1 MKCIKCATDNKLKER
16 TNNKGCCKQCKHPF
30 VFDPKGTGDA
40 TFTDPFFANA
50 ISTLS
55 AQDSLFFT
63 PKQFYYFLNA
73 RLEAKKNPLIVP
85 AVFLFFLAL
94 VTLILTFNISLFFGL
109 LTLGCLAGGVI
120 LLLPATRRR
129 MQAGKP
135 KNESVPPAQ
144 VETYLHRW
152 QKANG
157 AMAKLLP
164 PPATGK
170 KAAPLSSEVT
180 AYSFDRVVVCQHAS
194 VAQFLIANN
203 FHFEHNCAVL
213 SLDKYPH
220 NLFDTVMEMLRRNPE
235 LKVYALHDASPD
247 GIQMTHH
254 LLNDPHWFAGQS
266 GVTMYDLGLLPRQLL
281 KRSVFVREDWG
292 RPQPNVSLLPA
303 PVRSALQPE
312 EVKWLEE
319 RKYVE
324 LESIAPQRLLKIV
337 TLGIAQSRNP
347 NAVDT
352 LVPVD
357 VGDSYGGGIYVYS
370 SDSFG

>member
-1 MKCIKCATDNKLKER
+1 MKCIKCGTDNKLKER
-16 TNNKGCCKQCKHPF
+16 TENRGCCKQCKHPF
-30 VFDPKGTGDA
+30 VFDPKSGGT
-40 TFTDPFFANA
+40 TFTDPFFASA
-50 ISTLS
+50 VSTLS

-63 PKQFYYFLNA
+63 AKQFYYFLNA
-73 RLEAKKNPLIVP
+73 RLEAKNNPLIVP
-85 AVFLFFLAL
+85 AVFLFFVAL
-94 VTLILTFNISLFFGL
+94 VTLIMAFNLTPFFGL
-109 LTLGCLAGGVI
+109 LTLGCVGGGII

-135 KNESVPPAQ
+135 KKESISP
-144 VETYLHRW
+144 VEVEGYLQRW

-157 AMAKLLP
+157 AIAKLLP
-164 PPATGK
+164 PPAGGK
-170 KAAPLSSEVT
+170 RAAPLSSEVT
-180 AYSFDRVVVCQHAS
+180 AYSFDRVVVCQHATI
-194 VAQFLIANN
+194 AQFLIANN

-235 LKVYALHDASPD
+235 LKVYVLHDASPD
-247 GIQMTHH
+247 GIQMTHY
-254 LLNDPHWFAGQS
+254 LLNDPPWFAGQS
-266 GVTMYDLGLLPRQLL
+266 GVTIYDLGLLPRQLL
-281 KRSVFVREDWG
+281 NRSVFVREDWG
-292 RPQPNVSLLPA
+292 KAPPNVSLLPV

-312 EVKWLEE
+312 EVKWLEAG
-319 RKYVE
+319 KYVE